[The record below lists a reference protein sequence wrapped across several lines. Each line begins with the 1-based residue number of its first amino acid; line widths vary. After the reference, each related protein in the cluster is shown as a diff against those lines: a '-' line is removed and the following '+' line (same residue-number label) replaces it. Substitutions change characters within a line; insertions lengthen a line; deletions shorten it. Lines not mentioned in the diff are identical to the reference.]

1 MNIKKAG
8 VIGDP
13 ISHSLSPII
22 HNYLLKKYNIDGE
35 YLPYQVK
42 SKNLETECRKFALN
56 NYKGFNVT
64 LPHKENMFQICD
76 YLSKTASEV
85 KAVNTVI
92 ITPDKK
98 LFGHNSDGE
107 GFIKNILQNITDFK
121 FKNKKIVIIGAG
133 GATRAILFALLKEK
147 VKQIIVSNRNLIKAQ
162 SLINDFQD
170 KFKNC
175 HLQAI
180 TFDEKENFLTDCD
193 FLINCT
199 SLGMKNQSDLK
210 IDLKNLNKKAIV
222 TDIVYNPLMTNLL
235 RQAQDQGNQIVT
247 GIGMLI
253 YQAFIGFEA
262 WYGQKPEVDQ
272 ELFDLLQDHLK

>member
-92 ITPDKK
+92 ITPDKNYLAIILMEK
-98 LFGHNSDGE
+98 DLSK
-107 GFIKNILQNITDFK
+107 IYYKILQ
-121 FKNKKIVIIGAG
+121 
-133 GATRAILFALLKEK
+133 IL
-147 VKQIIVSNRNLIKAQ
+147 N
-162 SLINDFQD
+162 
-170 KFKNC
+170 
-175 HLQAI
+175 
-180 TFDEKENFLTDCD
+180 
-193 FLINCT
+193 
-199 SLGMKNQSDLK
+199 LK
-210 IDLKNLNKKAIV
+210 IKK
-222 TDIVYNPLMTNLL
+222 
-235 RQAQDQGNQIVT
+235 
-247 GIGMLI
+247 
-253 YQAFIGFEA
+253 
-262 WYGQKPEVDQ
+262 
-272 ELFDLLQDHLK
+272 